1 MYIVIVSKMKLIQV
15 LAFKLYYANYMY

>member
-1 MYIVIVSKMKLIQV
+1 MYIVIVSKMKLILV